1 MRGEGRGEGLHASA
15 LVATPLIRTS
25 ATFSPPPRK
34 GEGAWPGV
42 RVALRRL
49 APLAKR
55 SFVRACAAFLLLAS
69 ATAATRPL
77 RVLYFDA
84 AGVERPTNGP
94 LHAAMRDLGRDAIWF
109 DYATG
114 YTPSSADLAHYDVLA
129 LCPKPDGSPALNNVI
144 KLPSG
149 ALIPVLKLAE
159 TTTPGQVRAGV
170 LAAISA
176 PRRADWE
183 KFLAQREPEKREASP
198 TVANYE
204 KRSQPVT
211 FQHPLS
217 VKGSMERTQVPAD
230 LRLQLFAAEPD
241 IAKPIFMAWDEQGRL
256 WVAESRD
263 YPHAVKPDGMGN
275 DSIKICEDTDGDG
288 KADKFTVFADKL
300 NIPTGFVF
308 ANGGIIV
315 SQPPRF
321 LFLKSTKGDDKA
333 DVRTEIMTGWGV
345 NDTHAQANNL
355 HYGHDNWLYGCV
367 GYSGFNGT
375 VGGKEL
381 RFAQGTYRF
390 KADGSALEFLHQFSN
405 NSWGHSANEFGD
417 QFGGTA
423 NNAPIFFGGIPA
435 TVVPRGLRAMTAKRI
450 NIEDKCHTITPNF
463 RQVDVFGGF
472 TAAAGSAFI
481 HSGNLPPRL
490 QGKAMVCEPTMKNIA
505 LMDVQRDGAG
515 YVAKDGY
522 NLVASSDEWMSP
534 VFAEV
539 GPDGA
544 VWFADWQ
551 NYIIQ
556 HNPTPSVERGGFA
569 AKTGVGGAHEN
580 VLRDHARGRIYRV
593 VWEQAKKPAIA
604 SLKGAATPQL
614 VSALGSDNQFWRLTA
629 QRLLVEGKKTDAAPA
644 LKQAVTNSAPLA
656 ALHSLWTLHGLGQL
670 DDATHRAGLNHADS
684 AVRRNATRALGKDER
699 AQKLFFSA
707 GVVSDPDPLTKLAAF
722 VKVAELSDT
731 KPIQTVV
738 ASIARNPANRADEWL
753 AEITRLLTKLHGAEL
768 HREGPNLL
776 PNPGFEVVGSD
787 GLPEG
792 WKRRD
797 YGNRPANQGAEWKV
811 VSDEKQF
818 HGGKQG
824 VRCITRGDADTS
836 LHADVPVKPNTQYRL
851 AGWVKTHALQGK
863 VSFND
868 HLGRAETE
876 TVRRRESDWTE
887 VEVVFNSGNRTTASI
902 NILHVARGDG
912 YFDDVRLC
920 ELLPTEE
927 DSKPVVAD
935 AKRGEQLFHKH
946 PAACVLC
953 HSLKGQ
959 GSTVGPAL
967 DGVATRG
974 TAAYIRESL
983 LEPSK
988 VMAKGFE
995 QLKVSP
1001 MPPMGDIFSPQELA
1015 DIQAFVLTLK

>member
-1 MRGEGRGEGLHASA
+1 MLE
-15 LVATPLIRTS
+15 
-25 ATFSPPPRK
+25 
-34 GEGAWPGV
+34 
-42 RVALRRL
+42 LRRL
-49 APLAKR
+49 AQFVKC
-55 SFVRACAAFLLLAS
+55 SFVYTFANLLFLAS
-69 ATAATRPL
+69 SSGATGPV

-84 AGVERPTNGP
+84 AGVERPASGP

-114 YTPSSADLAHYDVLA
+114 PTPSSADLAHYDVLVVR
-129 LCPKPDGSPALNNVI
+129 PKVDGSPALNNVI

-149 ALIPVLKLAE
+149 TLLPVLKASDQ
-159 TTTPGQVRAGV
+159 TTTDQVRKDV
-170 LAAISA
+170 LAALAA
-176 PRRADWE
+176 PRKADWE
-183 KFLAQREPEKREASP
+183 KFLAQREPEKREPSP

-204 KRSQPVT
+204 RRSQPVT

-230 LRLQLFAAEPD
+230 MRLQLFAAEPD
-241 IAKPIFMAWDEQGRL
+241 IAKPIFMAWDERGRL
-256 WVAESRD
+256 WVAETRD
-263 YPHAVKPDGMGN
+263 YPHDVKPDGMGN

-315 SQPPRF
+315 AQPPRF

-355 HYGHDNWLYGCV
+355 HYGYDNWLYGCV
-367 GYSGFNGT
+367 GYSGFNGEI
-375 VGGKEL
+375 GGVKKQ
-381 RFAQGTYRF
+381 FAMGTYRF

-405 NSWGHSANEFGD
+405 NSWGHSVNEFGD

-435 TVVPRGLRAMTAKRI
+435 TAVPKGLRAMTAKRI
-450 NIEDKCHTITPNF
+450 NVEDKCHTITPNF

-580 VLRDHARGRIYRV
+580 ALRDHARGRIYRV
-593 VWEQAKKPAIA
+593 VWEQARKPAITT
-604 SLKGAATPQL
+604 LKGASSAQL
-614 VSALGSDNQFWRLTA
+614 VAALGSDNQFWRLTA
-629 QRLLVEGKKTDAAPA
+629 QRLLVEGKKFDAAA
-644 LKQAVTNSAPLA
+644 SLKQAATNSFPLA
-656 ALHSLWTLHGLGQL
+656 AIHALWTLHGLGQL
-670 DDATHRAGLNHADS
+670 DDATHRAALLHADA
-684 AVRRNATRALGKDER
+684 AVRRNATRALGTDAR
-699 AQKLFFSA
+699 AVSLFFTS
-707 GVVSDPDPLTKLAAF
+707 GVVSDPDPLTKLAGF
-722 VKVAELSDT
+722 VKLAQFSDT
-731 KPIQTVV
+731 KQIQNVV
-738 ASIARNPANRADEWL
+738 ASISRNAANRADEWL
-753 AEITRLLTKLHGAEL
+753 NEATRVLSRIHGADL

-776 PNPGFEVVGSD
+776 PNPGFEVAGANS
-787 GLPEG
+787 LPEG

-797 YGNRPANQGAEWKV
+797 YNKAEGTVGAEWKT
-811 VSDEKQF
+811 VSGKDQF
-818 HGGKQG
+818 HGGSQA
-824 VRCITRGDADTS
+824 VRCVTRGDADTS
-836 LHADVPVKPNTQYRL
+836 LHADVTLKPNTQYRL
-851 AGWVKTHALQGK
+851 SGWVKGAGGLRGNI
-863 VSFND
+863 SLND
-868 HLGRAETE
+868 HIGRAQTDRV
-876 TVRRRESDWTE
+876 TRSGDWTE
-887 VEVVFNSGNRTTASI
+887 VETIFNSGNRITASI
-902 NILHVARGDG
+902 NILHVAKGDG
-912 YFDDVRLC
+912 YFDDVKLC
-920 ELLPTEE
+920 ELVPIE
-927 DSKPVVAD
+927 DTGKAIVAD
-935 AKRGEQLFHKH
+935 VKRGEQLFLKH
-946 PAACVLC
+946 PAACILC

-959 GSTVGPAL
+959 GSTVGPPL
-967 DGVATRG
+967 DGIASRG
-974 TAAYIRESL
+974 TPEYIRESL

-988 VMAKGFE
+988 VLAKGYE

>member
-1 MRGEGRGEGLHASA
+1 MNRVHSFIAALLFALPASA
-15 LVATPLIRTS
+15 ATGP
-25 ATFSPPPRK
+25 
-34 GEGAWPGV
+34 V
-42 RVALRRL
+42 
-49 APLAKR
+49 
-55 SFVRACAAFLLLAS
+55 
-69 ATAATRPL
+69 

-84 AGVERPTNGP
+84 AGAEQTSVGP

-114 YTPSSADLAHYDVLA
+114 PTPDSATLARYDALA
-129 LCPKPDGSPALNNVI
+129 LRPNADGQPALNNTI

-149 ALIPVLKLAE
+149 ALLPVLKV
-159 TTTPGQVRAGV
+159 TPESTPEQVRTAV
-170 LAAISA
+170 LAGLPAA
-176 PRRADWE
+176 RKADWE
-183 KFLAQREPEKREASP
+183 KFLAQREPEKREPRP

-204 KRSQPVT
+204 KRPEPVT
-211 FQHPLS
+211 FQHAFS

-230 LRLQLFAAEPD
+230 CRLQLFAAEPD
-241 IAKPIFMAWDEQGRL
+241 IAKPIFMAWDERGRL
-256 WVAESRD
+256 WVAETRD
-263 YPHAVKPDGMGN
+263 YPHDVKPDGMGN

-308 ANGGIIV
+308 ANGGIV
-315 SQPPRF
+315 VAQPPRF
-321 LFLKSTKGDDKA
+321 LFLKCTKGDDKA
-333 DVRTEIMTGWGV
+333 DVRQEIMTGWGV
-345 NDTHAQANNL
+345 SDTHAQANNL
-355 HYGHDNWLYGCV
+355 HYGYDNWLYGCV
-367 GYSGFNGT
+367 GYSGFNGE
-375 VGGKEL
+375 VGGKKL
-381 RFAQGTYRF
+381 QFGMGTYRF

-435 TVVPRGLRAMTAKRI
+435 TIVPKGLRAMTAKRL
-450 NIEDKCHTITPNF
+450 NTVDKCHTITPNF
-463 RQVDVFGGF
+463 RQVDVFGGY
-472 TAAAGSAFI
+472 TAAAGSALI

-515 YVAKDGY
+515 YIAKDGF

-580 VLRDHARGRIYRV
+580 PLRDHARGRIYRV
-593 VWEQAKKPAIA
+593 VWEQAKKPAVT

-614 VSALGSDNQFWRLTA
+614 VAALGNDNQFWRLTA
-629 QRLLVEGKKTDAAPA
+629 QRLLVEGKKTDAVPA
-644 LKQAVTNSAPLA
+644 LKQAATNSAPLA
-656 ALHSLWTLHGLGQL
+656 AIHSLWSLHGLGQL
-670 DDATHRAGLNHADS
+670 DDATHLAGLLHKDS
-684 AVRRNATRALGKDER
+684 AVRRNATRALPADARG
-699 AQKLFFSA
+699 QKLLFSA
-707 GVVSDPDPLTKLAAF
+707 GVISDPDLLTKLAAF
-722 VKVAELSDT
+722 TKLGEFPPAKDT
-731 KPIQTVV
+731 QTVV
-738 ASIARNPANRADEWL
+738 TSLVRNPANRADEWL
-753 AEITRLLTKLHGAEL
+753 AEATRILARLHNADIYK
-768 HREGPNLL
+768 EGPNLL
-776 PNPGFEVVGSD
+776 PNPGFETVGTD

-797 YGNRPANQGAEWKV
+797 YNRSEGTRNAEWKV
-811 VSDEKQF
+811 ESGEKNF
-818 HGGKQG
+818 HRGKQA

-836 LHADVPVKPNTQYRL
+836 LYADVELKPNTQYRL
-851 AGWVKTHALQGK
+851 AGWVKSYALRGK
-863 VSFND
+863 ISFND

-876 TVRRRESDWTE
+876 AIRRRDTDWVE
-887 VEVVFNSGNRTTASI
+887 VEVTFNSGSRTKASI
-902 NILHVARGDG
+902 NVLHVAAGDG
-912 YFDDVRLC
+912 LYDDVRLV
-920 ELLPTEE
+920 ELLPLE
-927 DSKPVVAD
+927 DASKPIVAD
-935 AKRGEQLFHKH
+935 AKRGAELFHKH

-953 HSLKGQ
+953 HQLKGV

-967 DGVATRG
+967 DGIATRS

-988 VMAKGFE
+988 VLAKGYE
-995 QLKVSP
+995 QYKVSP

-1015 DIQAFVLTLK
+1015 DIQTFVLTLK